1 MNTGMIHCRLYSPV
15 GMIPV
20 TALQKTR
27 NVPVCPPS
35 KLSSSLLNQV
45 FHYISRYLLGVPKP
59 WILLWFFFFLPP
71 LHQLICQFMQI
82 SLQQT
87 FFFFPTSNVWS
98 TCGYKGP
105 DPLLQ
110 LKGHPMFRSS
120 SGLAQFSAATAF
132 QFNFSLCLILTF
144 SQPKRCFWEHSSTN
158 FLHNHLRVSIYFLGN
173 SIYDVSF
180 PCPLLHPGLYPIIS
194 CLEYCECIII
204 GSSPHWLPI
213 YTQSIQLLTNY
224 LSQSIA
230 QIMLFSC
237 SKTLVLPNPFYY
249 PSCDLPDLS

>member
-45 FHYISRYLLGVPKP
+45 FHCISRYLLGVPKP
-59 WILLWFFFFLPP
+59 CILLWFFFFLPP

-110 LKGHPMFRSS
+110 LKGHPRFRSS

-144 SQPKRCFWEHSSTN
+144 SKPKRCFWEHSSTN

-180 PCPLLHPGLYPIIS
+180 PCPLLHPGVYPHYFLLGILWMHYNWLLSSLAPHLYSINTTIDKLFIPKH
-194 CLEYCECIII
+194 
-204 GSSPHWLPI
+204 SSNHAVF
-213 YTQSIQLLTNY
+213 LLKNVG
-224 LSQSIA
+224 A
-230 QIMLFSC
+230 
-237 SKTLVLPNPFYY
+237 P
-249 PSCDLPDLS
+249 